1 MFKNLLV
8 YRLAPEWQADLI
20 SLDEGLA
27 KHRFVPCGASQ
38 PLSLGWVPPRG
49 EAHSPLVES
58 IGGHWLLKLTIERK
72 VLPGAVVKRRT
83 EELAARVEQETG
95 RKPGKKMTKELKE
108 QAVLE
113 LLPMAFTKQSSTW
126 VWLDVRQ
133 QLLMVD
139 AGSPGKA
146 DEVITAL
153 VKAADGLAVLPLHT
167 AMSAGAAMTDWLAS
181 GEPPS
186 MFTVDRDAELKS
198 SDEQKSVVRYAR
210 HPLDIDEV
218 RQHISEGK
226 LPTKLALTWEARVS
240 LMLTDT
246 LQIKKLQFLDV
257 VFEGHKPGKEE
268 AFDADVAIATTEL
281 SKLIPDLIAA
291 LGGEQAPGTPAPVP
305 GAAVVPSRAPAPSP
319 DSPAELADVAPW
331 D

>member
-8 YRLAPEWQADLI
+8 YRLAPEWTADLI
-20 SLDEGLA
+20 ALDDSLA
-27 KHRFVPCGASQ
+27 KARFVPCGASQ

-49 EAHSPLVES
+49 DAHAPLVES
-58 IGGHWLLKLTIERK
+58 IGGHWLLKLTVERK

-83 EELAARVEQETG
+83 GELAARVEQETG
-95 RKPGKKMTKELKE
+95 RKPGKKLAKELKE
-108 QAVLE
+108 QAVQE

-133 QLLMVD
+133 HLLMVD
-139 AGSPGKA
+139 AASPGKA
-146 DEVITAL
+146 DEAITAL

-167 AMSAGAAMTDWLAS
+167 AMSAGAAMTDWLS
-181 GEPPS
+181 TGEPPA
-186 MFTVDRDAELKS
+186 MFTIDRDAELKS
-198 SDEQKSVVRYAR
+198 SDEMKSVVRYAR
-210 HPLDIDEV
+210 HPLDIDEI

-226 LPTKLALTWEARVS
+226 LPTKLALTWESRVS
-240 LMLTDT
+240 LLLTDT
-246 LQIKKLQFLDV
+246 LQLKKLQFQDV

-281 SKLIPDLIAA
+281 SRLIPDLIAA
-291 LGGEQAPGTPAPVP
+291 LGGEQMPGTPARPEAPTAPVEP
-305 GAAVVPSRAPAPSP
+305 ASTAPAA
-319 DSPAELADVAPW
+319 AEAAPW